1 MAFIVLLC
9 IAKKLA
15 YNLSTVKF
23 QYCIKYVVY
32 SLCGSVYINILPA
45 WKIHHIKSQH
55 WKFLW

>member
-55 WKFLW
+55 